1 VSTNLEGAGMPFP
14 RVDHPVILGI
24 VGDSAAGKTTL
35 TRGIAQI
42 LGPERVAVVCTDDY
56 HKHSRVDR
64 PKTGLSALDPA
75 ANHVDI
81 MEQHLQLMR
90 QGRPILKPIYNHH
103 GGTLDAPEYIAPKSY
118 IILEGLLGYSTRKLR
133 ECYDVKVYLEPDEKL
148 RARWKMQRDT
158 GHRGYTIEQ
167 VMKEMERRE
176 KDSAAFIRPQRT
188 FADIVVNFYPPTD
201 NELETG
207 KNLNVRLVLRPTL
220 PHPKLNMLLDGREG
234 SGLHLALARD
244 IDGKPVDV
252 LEVHGDI
259 TDDRARYLEEVLWEL
274 IPEASHLR
282 TNVGAFTDERNRK
295 AMSHPLA
302 LTQLLITFHMIK
314 AALGE
319 HAI

>member
-1 VSTNLEGAGMPFP
+1 MP
-14 RVDHPVILGI
+14 RVDHPIILGI

-42 LGPERVAVVCTDDY
+42 LGPERVAVICTDDY
-56 HKHSRVDR
+56 HKHSRADR
-64 PKTGLSALDPA
+64 PKTGLSALDPL
-75 ANHVDI
+75 ANHIDI
-81 MEQHLQLMR
+81 MEQHLQLLR

-103 GGTLDAPEYIAPKSY
+103 GGTLDAPEYVAPKQY
-118 IILEGLLGYSTRKLR
+118 IILEGLLGYSSRKLR
-133 ECYDVKVYLEPDEKL
+133 DCYDVKIYLEPDEKL
-148 RARWKMQRDT
+148 RYRWKMQRDT
-158 GHRGYTIEQ
+158 GARGYTTEQ
-167 VMKEMERRE
+167 VAKEMAKRE

-188 FADIVVNFYPPTD
+188 FADIVVNFNPPSD
-201 NELETG
+201 NEAETG

-252 LEVHGDI
+252 LEVYGDI
-259 TDDRARYLEEVLWEL
+259 SDERARYLEEILWEL

-282 TNVGAFTDERNRK
+282 SNVGSFTDDKNRK